1 MTTQSTPTTPTRRL
15 VDELDELHAHYA
27 QAVNL
32 ALESGDTRTAEELAA
47 AYDDDAIRL
56 VAEREGKTH
65 LLPLLRRGT
74 PDNRLRRLVA
84 RLRRADSWTLWAFN
98 PQASL
103 DHRRKAS

>member
-1 MTTQSTPTTPTRRL
+1 MTTQSTTAPARRL

-32 ALESGDTRTAEELAA
+32 ALESGDTATAEELAA

-65 LLPLLRRGT
+65 LLPLLRRGA

-84 RLRRADSWTLWAFN
+84 RLRRADTYTLWAFN
-98 PQASL
+98 PPHSL
-103 DHRRKAS
+103 HSRRKAS